1 MTTKRGAARTVQL
14 DGERAIVV
22 GGGPADEVDADA
34 LRDAAAA
41 VVNELRVHRRI
52 DRLAARRLAAAVP
65 GGAGARSSK
74 AQFSVTTT
82 PAHGRPRLAR
92 RRTFRSSSSSPRA
105 TSKRLRAVR
114 KRQHGGRT
122 ARASSTGPRT
132 TTPASFAEYAAE
144 LAADKPGLSAE
155 ALGLDAMRELG
166 MGALLGVGAGSYNEP
181 RLIVLRWEPPQAAG
195 GDLVLGLVGKGL
207 TFDSGGISLKPAT
220 HMEDMKGDMAG
231 AAAVVAGIGALAEL
245 AVPVRAMAVVAA
257 AENMPS
263 GRGMRPGDILTAAN
277 GKTIEVTNTDAEG
290 RLVLA
295 DALWYARE
303 QGATHVVDFAT
314 LTGIM
319 RARSAT
325 CTPACSPTMSSWRDE
340 IVAAGNA
347 SGDYVWPFPLHP
359 RYRRIIDSAFADM
372 KNSSLRPV
380 GGPIYA
386 TSFLEEFAGE
396 GPWAHI
402 DMADGPAHVVARR
415 LPVPGRRHGLGRA
428 PDRRA
433 GRAPGG
439 RYVNFELAEEH
450 ELIRRTVRDFA
461 EQRVAPVAEELDR
474 EHRFPYELVEELAGL
489 GLMGL
494 PSPSSGEARA
504 ATRSRTRSRSRSWR
518 VSTHPSASRSPRT
531 RRSAPCRSSS
541 SARRSRSRRGCPI
554 SLLAGSS
561 PRSG

>member
-1 MTTKRGAARTVQL
+1 MEIVTASSRPPDATLALLATDPPSAQIAQLIETGEVTTKRGAARTVQL

-41 VVNELRVHRRI
+41 VVNELQ
-52 DRLAARRLAAAVP
+52 AST
-65 GGAGARSSK
+65 GGSIAWPLDGALPLSLEEQ
-74 AQFSVTTT
+74 A
-82 PAHGRPRLAR
+82 
-92 RRTFRSSSSSPRA
+92 
-105 TSKRLRAVR
+105 RAVVEGAVLSDYDPGAWKTETR
-114 KRQHGGRT
+114 EEADVSQFVLVTESDVGALAGRAETT
-122 ARASSTGPRT
+122 ARWANRARDLVNRPANDL
-132 TTPASFAEYAAE
+132 TPASFAEYAAE

-155 ALGLDAMRELG
+155 ALEPDAMRELG

-181 RLIVLRWEPPQAAG
+181 RLIVLRWEPPEAAG

-231 AAAVVAGIGALAEL
+231 AAAVVAGIGALADL

-263 GRGMRPGDILTAAN
+263 GRSMRPGDILTAAN

-319 RARSAT
+319 ARALGDMYAGVL
-325 CTPACSPTMSSWRDE
+325 ANDESWRDE
-340 IVAAGNA
+340 IVAAGEA

-402 DMADGPAHVVARR
+402 DMAGTGLLTWSRGDYLSQVGGTGWGVRLIVA
-415 LPVPGRRHGLGRA
+415 
-428 PDRRA
+428 
-433 GRAPGG
+433 
-439 RYVNFELAEEH
+439 LAE
-450 ELIRRTVRDFA
+450 R
-461 EQRVAPVAEELDR
+461 
-474 EHRFPYELVEELAGL
+474 LA
-489 GLMGL
+489 
-494 PSPSSGEARA
+494 A
-504 ATRSRTRSRSRSWR
+504 AK
-518 VSTHPSASRSPRT
+518 
-531 RRSAPCRSSS
+531 
-541 SARRSRSRRGCPI
+541 
-554 SLLAGSS
+554 
-561 PRSG
+561 